1 MRAVSE
7 PRLRNPIWITEIVI
21 ADDGAAWRSAG
32 FTVDDTSHAQIGTV
46 RFHFVGRAAPSKGGI
61 VAWSVDGISPAD
73 DLDGLATTVV
83 DDASRAVPR
92 GNRYTDV
99 AHAARVH
106 THQNSVTIVDHVVV
120 ATPDVDRT
128 IGQFVSVGM
137 EPRRERVGGTEAHP
151 MRQVFLRA
159 GEVIIEV
166 VGPPAAPNDARIRA
180 RPAAFFGLAFSCA
193 DLDECAAQ
201 LGDGVGTIRDA
212 TQPGRRIATLRHHQ
226 YGISVPTVLMT
237 E

>member
-1 MRAVSE
+1 M
-7 PRLRNPIWITEIVI
+7 RNPIWITEIVV

-32 FTVDDTSHAQIGTV
+32 FTVDDTNHAHIGAV
-46 RFHFVGRAAPSKGGI
+46 RFHFVGREAQPKGGI
-61 VAWSVDGISPAD
+61 VAWSVAGISSAH

-83 DDASRAVPR
+83 NDASRAVPSDER
-92 GNRYTDV
+92 DADV
-99 AHAARVH
+99 ARVEGLP
-106 THQNSVTIVDHVVV
+106 THRNSVTIVDHVVV
-120 ATPDVDRT
+120 ATPDINRT

-137 EPRRERVGGTEAHP
+137 EPRRERLGGSEAHP

-166 VGPPAAPNDARIRA
+166 VGPPVAPNDARIRERRA
-180 RPAAFFGLAFSCA
+180 SFYGLAFSCA
-193 DLDECAAQ
+193 DLDACAAL

-212 TQPGRRIATLRHHQ
+212 TQPGRRIATLRHDQ
-226 YGISVPTVLMT
+226 FGISVPTVLMT

>member
-1 MRAVSE
+1 M
-7 PRLRNPIWITEIVI
+7 RNPIWITEIVI

-32 FTVDDTSHAQIGTV
+32 FTVDDTNHAQIGTV
-46 RFHFVGRAAPSKGGI
+46 RFHFVGRAAQPKGGI
-61 VAWSVDGISPAD
+61 VAWSVAGISSAD

-83 DDASRAVPR
+83 DNASRADLKVQP
-92 GNRYTDV
+92 NTNV
-99 AHAARVH
+99 ARVAPP
-106 THQNSVTIVDHVVV
+106 THNNSVTIVDHVVV

-128 IGQFVSVGM
+128 IGQLVSVGM
-137 EPRRERVGGTEAHP
+137 EPRRERVGGTEVHP

-166 VGPPAAPNDARIRA
+166 VGPPVAPNDVGIRA

-193 DLDECAAQ
+193 DLDACAAR
-201 LGDGVGTIRDA
+201 LADGVGTIRDA
-212 TQPGRRIATLRHHQ
+212 TQPGRRIATLRHDQ
-226 YGISVPTVLMT
+226 CGISVPTVLMT